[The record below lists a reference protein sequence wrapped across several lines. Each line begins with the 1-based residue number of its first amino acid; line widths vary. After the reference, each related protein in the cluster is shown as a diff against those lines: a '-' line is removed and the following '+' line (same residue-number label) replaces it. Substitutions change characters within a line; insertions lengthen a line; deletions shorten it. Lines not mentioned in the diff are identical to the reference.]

1 MFLKN
6 SLKLNYLAISDNSWS
21 KSGFKSSTRKIDD
34 DWTMD
39 IPKIQWY
46 DDSDD
51 NSSDHSN

>member
-51 NSSDHSN
+51 NSSGHSN